1 MQLLVNLSV
10 LGYVVM
16 VTLVGVR
23 MLWLA
28 RRTRG
33 APELL
38 IGAGSILICGVG
50 FPASVASGFGGPV
63 ALLNAPLWVA
73 SELVTQIGVVL
84 MYGFTQQV
92 FRPGVGWAKALI
104 AAVAVVLPAGLT
116 GAALALAAAPDEAS
130 SVIATRPWLLL
141 CFVPYAGCFVWTALE
156 SFHHYAMARR
166 RQALGLADALVAS
179 RFLLWGFY
187 GIAATGILAAN
198 AVGVLLG
205 HNISTSLVVL
215 APAGALGF
223 AASIAIYLVFL
234 PPAWYL
240 AWLGAPARA

>member
-1 MQLLVNLSV
+1 VQLLVNLCV

-16 VTLVGVR
+16 VTLVGAR

-33 APELL
+33 APERL
-38 IGAGSILICGVG
+38 IGSGSILICGIG

-63 ALLNAPLWVA
+63 AELNAPLWVA
-73 SELVTQIGVVL
+73 SEFVTQVGVVL

-92 FRPGVGWAKALI
+92 FRPRVGWARALI
-104 AAVAVVLPAGLT
+104 AAVAFALPAALA
-116 GAALALAAAPDEAS
+116 GAALALAAAPGEAS
-130 SVIATRPWLLL
+130 SVIVTRPWLLA
-141 CFVPYAGCFVWTALE
+141 CFVPYAGCFVWTAVE
-156 SFHHYAMARR
+156 SFHHYRMARR
-166 RQALGLADALVAS
+166 RQALGLADALVVS

-187 GIAATGILAAN
+187 GVAATGILAAN

-215 APAGALGF
+215 APAGVLGF

-234 PPAWYL
+234 PPRWYV
-240 AWLGAPARA
+240 AWLQAEAAA